1 MFLKTHLDIKENRGL
16 GDDLRLLGLL
26 LMVSLQPLL
35 RDPLL
40 LLAFL
45 LIGASKEVD
54 VIVFLL
60 SRSRLGG
67 SRLGRSR
74 LGGWF
79 PTLEL
84 ANARLQGEDQGLQVV
99 RDCKLWFIR
108 MGGICQN
115 ASPFLSCLFSTSRAL
130 SFLTRAMSSLLP
142 EAETNPSTWHK
153 VTIQVGVQVEGLQ
166 DETID
171 HLVRF
176 PVPFS

>member
-26 LMVSLQPLL
+26 LMVGLQPLL

-60 SRSRLGG
+60 SRSRLDG

-79 PTLEL
+79 PTLKL
-84 ANARLQGEDQGLQVV
+84 ANARLQGED
-99 RDCKLWFIR
+99 
-108 MGGICQN
+108 
-115 ASPFLSCLFSTSRAL
+115 
-130 SFLTRAMSSLLP
+130 
-142 EAETNPSTWHK
+142 
-153 VTIQVGVQVEGLQ
+153 
-166 DETID
+166 
-171 HLVRF
+171 
-176 PVPFS
+176 

>member
-1 MFLKTHLDIKENRGL
+1 MWHDLKRSYVCENTQPLGPLCPFFAIFIKTHLDIKENRGL

-26 LMVSLQPLL
+26 LMVGLQPLL

-84 ANARLQGEDQGLQVV
+84 ANARLQGED
-99 RDCKLWFIR
+99 
-108 MGGICQN
+108 
-115 ASPFLSCLFSTSRAL
+115 
-130 SFLTRAMSSLLP
+130 
-142 EAETNPSTWHK
+142 
-153 VTIQVGVQVEGLQ
+153 
-166 DETID
+166 
-171 HLVRF
+171 
-176 PVPFS
+176 

>member
-1 MFLKTHLDIKENRGL
+1 MFLKAHLDIKENRGL

-26 LMVSLQPLL
+26 LMVGLQPLL

-67 SRLGRSR
+67 SRLG
-74 LGGWF
+74 GWF

-84 ANARLQGEDQGLQVV
+84 ANARLQGED
-99 RDCKLWFIR
+99 
-108 MGGICQN
+108 
-115 ASPFLSCLFSTSRAL
+115 
-130 SFLTRAMSSLLP
+130 
-142 EAETNPSTWHK
+142 
-153 VTIQVGVQVEGLQ
+153 
-166 DETID
+166 
-171 HLVRF
+171 
-176 PVPFS
+176 

>member
-1 MFLKTHLDIKENRGL
+1 MWYDLKRSYVCENTQPPGPLCLFFAIFIKTHLDIKENRRL

-54 VIVFLL
+54 VIVFLV
-60 SRSRLGG
+60 SR

-84 ANARLQGEDQGLQVV
+84 ANARLQGED
-99 RDCKLWFIR
+99 
-108 MGGICQN
+108 
-115 ASPFLSCLFSTSRAL
+115 
-130 SFLTRAMSSLLP
+130 
-142 EAETNPSTWHK
+142 
-153 VTIQVGVQVEGLQ
+153 
-166 DETID
+166 
-171 HLVRF
+171 
-176 PVPFS
+176 

>member
-1 MFLKTHLDIKENRGL
+1 MEIGCSEVPEPTYPSFDFRPIKQNLLKLTYLYVVRLKKKLRENTQPLGPLCLFFAIFIKTHFDIEENRGL

-60 SRSRLGG
+60 SRSRLGR
-67 SRLGRSR
+67 SRLGGSR

-84 ANARLQGEDQGLQVV
+84 ANARLQGED
-99 RDCKLWFIR
+99 
-108 MGGICQN
+108 
-115 ASPFLSCLFSTSRAL
+115 
-130 SFLTRAMSSLLP
+130 
-142 EAETNPSTWHK
+142 
-153 VTIQVGVQVEGLQ
+153 
-166 DETID
+166 
-171 HLVRF
+171 
-176 PVPFS
+176 